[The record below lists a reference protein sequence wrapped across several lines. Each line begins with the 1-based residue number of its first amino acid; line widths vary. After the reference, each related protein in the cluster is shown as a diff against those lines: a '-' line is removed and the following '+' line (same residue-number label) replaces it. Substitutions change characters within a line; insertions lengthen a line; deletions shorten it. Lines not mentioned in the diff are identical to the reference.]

1 VETGVGAIDVGVE
14 EGGKDVGGN
23 VLVEMKVGWL
33 VAAGAV
39 VAVPVGKMT
48 CVGVIAGSGV
58 DVFVGLNRVA
68 VGIAFVY

>member
-1 VETGVGAIDVGVE
+1 METGVGAIDVGVE

-33 VAAGAV
+33 VAAGGV

-48 CVGVIAGSGV
+48 
-58 DVFVGLNRVA
+58 
-68 VGIAFVY
+68 